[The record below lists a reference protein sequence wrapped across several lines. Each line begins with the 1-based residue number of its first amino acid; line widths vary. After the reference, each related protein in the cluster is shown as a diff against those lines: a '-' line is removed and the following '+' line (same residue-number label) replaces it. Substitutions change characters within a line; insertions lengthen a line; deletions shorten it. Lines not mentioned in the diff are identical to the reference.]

1 MQYMVAKPFIFFRVL
16 GFHVKI
22 RQYYEKTFT
31 SVQVANHTC
40 LQQNSNFHPI
50 LGESGLGLI
59 LLS

>member
-1 MQYMVAKPFIFFRVL
+1 MVAKPFIFFRVL
-16 GFHVKI
+16 GFHKI

-31 SVQVANHTC
+31 SVQVATHTC
-40 LQQNSNFHPI
+40 LQQNFNFHPI